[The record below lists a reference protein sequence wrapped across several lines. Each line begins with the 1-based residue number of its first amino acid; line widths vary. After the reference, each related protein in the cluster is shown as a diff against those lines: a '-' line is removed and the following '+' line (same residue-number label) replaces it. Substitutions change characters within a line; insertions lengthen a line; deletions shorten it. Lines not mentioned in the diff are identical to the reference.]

1 MMQRR
6 WPDAVADGSVGTGRD
21 TSATEIRRWPCQK
34 NMCSSASTSA
44 PEGHPKGSCL
54 DRGAADVFN
63 ALREEQ
69 GRRLLTSVKVVA
81 TGCME
86 GCLAGPAL
94 LVVPDNV
101 WYGGVTEADVPELV
115 ERPPDRRR
123 AGRIAANRSRRLLRL
138 EAARHIIMRYPNL
151 ARLVIVTSDGKNP
164 ILGSS
169 PELARFLPI

>member
-1 MMQRR
+1 MAQPEKYVFVCLNQR
-6 WPDAVADGSVGTGRD
+6 
-21 TSATEIRRWPCQK
+21 
-34 NMCSSASTSA
+34 

-94 LVVPDNV
+94 LVTPDNV

-115 ERPPDRRR
+115 QQPPDRRR
-123 AGRIAANRSRRLLRL
+123 AGGNAADRSGGLLRL
-138 EAARHIIMRYPNL
+138 IPDIRRGQASLEAVRCGPPGADEP
-151 ARLVIVTSDGKNP
+151 P
-164 ILGSS
+164 
-169 PELARFLPI
+169 